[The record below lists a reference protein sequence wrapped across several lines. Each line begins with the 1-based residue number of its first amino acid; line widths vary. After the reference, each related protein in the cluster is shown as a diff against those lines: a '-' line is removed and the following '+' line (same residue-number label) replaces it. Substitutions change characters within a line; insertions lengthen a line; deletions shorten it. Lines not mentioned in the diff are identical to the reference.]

1 VLHLGNCAIG
11 HLVWKWQPVGGA
23 IGLGTSP
30 AKRMRWRFTFG
41 SGIGT
46 DDNSAAGEGCRGKV

>member
-1 VLHLGNCAIG
+1 LSGGASLLHRGNWAIG
-11 HLVWKWQPVGGA
+11 HLVWKWQPVGGE

-30 AKRMRWRFTFG
+30 ASLMRCRFTFG

-46 DDNSAAGEGCRGKV
+46 ADNSASV

>member
-1 VLHLGNCAIG
+1 MALGQRG
-11 HLVWKWQPVGGA
+11 WKWQPLGGL

-30 AKRMRWRFTFG
+30 VKTIRFRFTLG

-46 DDNSAAGEGCRGKV
+46 ADNKASV